1 MRKVLSAVALVFA
14 LAFTLGAVA
23 PAPAEAAGN
32 CFYKCSCTGTPL
44 RCCETSTGGVACKPT
59 NDIRCPQIITC

>member
-1 MRKVLSAVALVFA
+1 MRKIVVAAALVFA
-14 LAFTLGAVA
+14 FAFALGVAA
-23 PAPAEAAGN
+23 PAPVEAASD
-32 CFYKCSCTGTPL
+32 CFYTCSCTGTPL